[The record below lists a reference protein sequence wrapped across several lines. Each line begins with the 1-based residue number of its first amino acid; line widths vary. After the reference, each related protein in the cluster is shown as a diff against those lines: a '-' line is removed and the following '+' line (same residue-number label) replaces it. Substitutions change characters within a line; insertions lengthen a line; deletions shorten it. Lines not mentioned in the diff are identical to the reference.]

1 MRFSR
6 GISTGHVREATA
18 RRLDATPFRQWPCL
32 GGRYGEY
39 GWLVYAHD
47 ENSGMGADAI
57 PEVLFAVMSWSQK
70 QGCDHVLFDRDGNIV
85 DELPHFD
92 W

>member
-1 MRFSR
+1 MKIIVTRA
-6 GISTGHVREATA
+6 ISTVRK
-18 RRLDATPFRQWPCL
+18 C
-32 GGRYGEY
+32 
-39 GWLVYAHD
+39 WLVYAHD

-85 DELPHFD
+85 DELARFD